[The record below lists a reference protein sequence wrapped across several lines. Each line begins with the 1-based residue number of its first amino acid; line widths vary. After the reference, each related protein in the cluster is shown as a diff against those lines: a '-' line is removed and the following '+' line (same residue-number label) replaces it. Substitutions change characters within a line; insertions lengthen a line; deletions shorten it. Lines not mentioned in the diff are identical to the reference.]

1 MAKKKVTRSDF
12 SECRAVVEI
21 KNNHEVKQKVTIDRF
36 DLEMP
41 KGKHSYGVIR
51 QKIRLAL
58 LMHLDEFRWE
68 LEWFCDDFFG
78 YGRRAKSL
86 RQQEKKFSEFSND
99 WQVNLS
105 FMPKVGVTLDKF
117 LNDLSSKGRD
127 RKKYFHKNISVWI
140 SDLKNPI
147 PKYCAWDD
155 LKAEHNFDS
164 DNYFL
169 LKIPRIANKDEI
181 KKLVDILPIIEEPR
195 GYLTTEMDIAVKV
208 LSLRRS
214 AEKSFRDIALEL
226 HKGLNGDALKAK
238 EETYRKLYRKIVSEI
253 IDLPTRLKRK

>member
-1 MAKKKVTRSDF
+1 MN
-12 SECRAVVEI
+12 
-21 KNNHEVKQKVTIDRF
+21 NNHEANSKVTIDTF
-36 DLEMP
+36 NLEMP

-58 LMHLDEFRWE
+58 LMSLDEFRWE
-68 LEWFCDDFFG
+68 LEWFCDDFLG

-99 WQVNLS
+99 WQVSLS
-105 FMPKVGVTLDKF
+105 FMPKAGITLDKF
-117 LNDLSSKGRD
+117 LNELSSKGQD
-127 RKKYFHKNISVWI
+127 RKKYYNKNISVWI

-155 LKAEHNFDS
+155 LKDEQRFDS
-164 DNYFL
+164 ENYFL

-181 KKLVDILPIIEEPR
+181 KKLVDMLPIIEEPR

-226 HKGLNGDALKAK
+226 HKDLKHDALRAK
-238 EETYRKLYRKIVSEI
+238 EETYRKLYRKIVNEI